1 MKNIPTKIL
10 SKNYPFW
17 GGEVRPLS
25 HNLPRGRHLLHAKD
39 INSFVS
45 LFLLGDFAKMVQS
58 HQSYIGTDGSNFS
71 RSGCREERALIL
83 ISLPT
88 LLMILLWEGSLPACA
103 ASDAVPTSSS
113 DQRDSLISVP
123 LTTHEHRTIFIV
135 IRIAPFLPRLY
146 ILTTALLYLPS
157 IVSIIL
163 FGIIL
168 RSGLGTI
175 IRKVDE

>member
-25 HNLPRGRHLLHAKD
+25 HNLPSAKD

-103 ASDAVPTSSS
+103 ASDDVPTSSS

-135 IRIAPFLPRLY
+135 IRIAPFLLASTFYQRLY
-146 ILTTALLYLPS
+146 FIFRA
-157 IVSIIL
+157 
-163 FGIIL
+163 
-168 RSGLGTI
+168 
-175 IRKVDE
+175 